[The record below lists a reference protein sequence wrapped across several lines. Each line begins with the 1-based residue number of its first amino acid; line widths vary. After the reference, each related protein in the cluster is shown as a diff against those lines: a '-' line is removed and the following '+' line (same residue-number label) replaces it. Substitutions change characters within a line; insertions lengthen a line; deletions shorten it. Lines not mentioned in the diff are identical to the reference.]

1 MRLAIVFKGT
11 VRQLLAALD
20 WIVWEQELGEHDE
33 TETV

>member
-20 WIVWEQELGEHDE
+20 WMLWEQELGEDNE
-33 TETV
+33 

>member
-20 WIVWEQELGEHDE
+20 WMLWEQELGEDNE
-33 TETV
+33 VV